1 MPRIKT
7 RRSKPAP
14 DGFEKIKPTLTDF
27 EIQLRDAQKDKSS
40 KLAAKA
46 TEQLWEIMQLHH
58 QRSRYIYTLYYKRKA
73 ISKDLYDWLVK
84 EKYADRLLIAKWRKT
99 GYEKLCCLRCI
110 QKNETNN
117 GSTCIC
123 RVPRAQLEEEARK
136 KDTQV
141 SFHQCVHCGCRGCAS
156 TD

>member
-27 EIQLRDAQKDKSS
+27 EIQLRDA
-40 KLAAKA
+40 
-46 TEQLWEIMQLHH
+46 
-58 QRSRYIYTLYYKRKA
+58 
-73 ISKDLYDWLVK
+73 ISKDLYDWLIK
-84 EKYADRLLIAKWRKT
+84 EKYADKLLIAKWRKT

-136 KDTQV
+136 KGTQV